1 MPSDEQLTAFI
12 DGELDAVE
20 RDRIER
26 LIESDAGVAERFD
39 RLSRSDLPFREAFA
53 PLLAAAPSAKLDAM
67 LAAIPPAQAQKKAA
81 SGLRRRG
88 LLGALAACLVAGI
101 AIDRAAIDIGHRLAK
116 PDEGSEWR
124 AVVAEYLSLYTA
136 ETLSG
141 PAAGRAEQ
149 AAQLSEVGSKVGLAL
164 TPEAVAIPGID
175 FKRAILLTYDDKP
188 LAQIAY
194 LDPETGPMALCITTS
209 KTGAAAPDME
219 NRRGMN
225 VVYWSNA
232 THAFMLI
239 GHSSIDRMQALADD
253 VRGKL
258 TA

>member
-12 DGELDAVE
+12 DGELDMAE

-26 LIESDAGVAERFD
+26 LIESDAAVAERFD
-39 RLSRSDLPFREAFA
+39 RLSRGNLPFREAFE
-53 PLLAAAPSAKLDAM
+53 PLLAAAPAAKLEAM
-67 LAAIPPAQAQKKAA
+67 LAAIPSTEMPKNAA
-81 SGLRRRG
+81 SGIGRRG
-88 LLGALAACLVAGI
+88 LLGAIAACLVAGI
-101 AIDRAAIDIGHRLAK
+101 AIDRAVIGIGHRLAK

-124 AVVAEYLSLYTA
+124 AVVAQYLSLYTPD
-136 ETLSG
+136 TLSG
-141 PAAGRAEQ
+141 PAGDRAQQ
-149 AAQLSEVGSKVGLAL
+149 AAQLSELGAKVGLAL

-194 LDPETGPMALCITTS
+194 LDPESGPMALCITPS
-209 KTGAAAPDME
+209 DTGAAAPDME

-225 VVYWSNA
+225 VVYWSDA
-232 THAFMLI
+232 AHAFMLI
-239 GHSSIDRMQALADD
+239 GHLPIDRMKALADD
-253 VRGKL
+253 MRGRL